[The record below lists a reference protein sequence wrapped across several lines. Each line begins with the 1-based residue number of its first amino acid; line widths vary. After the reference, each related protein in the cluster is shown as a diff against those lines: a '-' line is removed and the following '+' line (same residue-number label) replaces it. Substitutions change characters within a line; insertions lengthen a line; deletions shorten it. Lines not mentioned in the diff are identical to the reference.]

1 MDAPERSEEAKGEI
15 VPFDV
20 PTEKLGSRVTVIGMK
35 KKPKEKSI
43 EMADVLVVAGRG
55 VKKKE
60 DLSLLRELAD
70 ALGGEL
76 ACTRPLVEAGW
87 LDAKHQIGLS
97 GRTVR
102 PKLIITCGVSGAI
115 QFVAWI
121 IPIPFSPSIPTRKP
135 RFSRRRITQSLAISM
150 KSFRSF

>member
-1 MDAPERSEEAKGEI
+1 MGSRLVSNSWAPERSEEAKGEI

-97 GRTVR
+97 DKTFG
-102 PKLIITCGVSGAI
+102 KLL
-115 QFVAWI
+115 WI
-121 IPIPFSPSIPTRKP
+121 P
-135 RFSRRRITQSLAISM
+135 
-150 KSFRSF
+150 SFRGIGYQLQGAGGHQHAH